1 MGAGEHKSWRRVE
14 APSRGTGLLPAR
26 PVPLV
31 TSCHGHPGCSVPDC
45 LMWNHVG
52 MVIQNLLSKSAEIEV
67 GTATIT
73 ARFIPGHWEKVMD
86 PQLSAGAGCPGSGYT
101 CRA

>member
-1 MGAGEHKSWRRVE
+1 
-14 APSRGTGLLPAR
+14 
-26 PVPLV
+26 
-31 TSCHGHPGCSVPDC
+31 
-45 LMWNHVG
+45 